1 MKASFS
7 LQSGSFLL
15 LASFLFN
22 VKLPSSPGQTAG
34 SLARLMH
41 FPFIIFPDAM
51 LLSCLLRLPRIKWTA
66 NGPVFALGW
75 AVGRFRSE
83 VGGRMWLEPAWLLCI
98 VKKIQ

>member
-22 VKLPSSPGQTAG
+22 VKLPSSPGQTAV
-34 SLARLMH
+34 SLGRLMH

-51 LLSCLLRLPRIKWTA
+51 LLSCLLRFATNQMDSERSCFCTGMGR
-66 NGPVFALGW
+66 GPLQIRA
-75 AVGRFRSE
+75 R
-83 VGGRMWLEPAWLLCI
+83 RMNVAGTSVAPLRRLE
-98 VKKIQ
+98 K